1 MFIDWNWTFR
11 EDVESIRYGSLL
23 RHDGFLIENK
33 KKKKK
38 KKKLNNNKKKK
49 KKKKFFIFFY
59 KKI

>member
-38 KKKLNNNKKKK
+38 KKKKKT
-49 KKKKFFIFFY
+49 IEY
-59 KKI
+59 QVRDS

>member
-38 KKKLNNNKKKK
+38 KKK
-49 KKKKFFIFFY
+49 I
-59 KKI
+59 

>member
-38 KKKLNNNKKKK
+38 KKKNLILFKGLT
-49 KKKKFFIFFY
+49 ISGV
-59 KKI
+59 

>member
-38 KKKLNNNKKKK
+38 KKILKIKRKKKK
-49 KKKKFFIFFY
+49 KKIFIFYF
-59 KKI
+59 

>member
-38 KKKLNNNKKKK
+38 KKILNLKGKKKK
-49 KKKKFFIFFY
+49 K
-59 KKI
+59 